1 MRGIQTGASLPTNES
16 PVGALW
22 KSDWNNWAPRLG
34 FAWDVTGD
42 GRTSVRGG
50 YGMGYE
56 RNFGNVTY
64 NVLFNPPKYLVASI
78 DALPMSAATS
88 RSSWITPGPSAAS
101 PA

>member
-1 MRGIQTGASLPTNES
+1 M
-16 PVGALW
+16 
-22 KSDWNNWAPRLG
+22 
-34 FAWDVTGD
+34 TGD

-78 DALPMSAATS
+78 DAAVDVGVDADLRGQRRA
-88 RSSWITPGPSAAS
+88 RSAAS